1 VAGEND
7 ESAQFAKIA
16 EKAGQGLPRG
26 SPQRPRLRDQQEKP
40 TLQSAPGLT
49 PKFLPDKIR
58 SPAPICCAKLALMRF
73 AQTALAIVLMTA
85 TSSFGQDRSF
95 GLQDFPPPS
104 EPEYFDESS
113 EDLEVPPA
121 PPTAEELL
129 AELALT
135 ENEEDAEDIERRLRT
150 LWSRSGSATA
160 DLLFARSDEA
170 MEADEFEIA
179 EQLLAELTDLAP
191 NFAEGWHRHAIIEL
205 RQEHFEEAMASL
217 RHTLSL
223 EPKHFL
229 AMAELGS
236 ILEEFGDTTRALAAY
251 REALAINPFIDG
263 LEERV
268 RELTRNVEGQ
278 GI

>member
-1 VAGEND
+1 
-7 ESAQFAKIA
+7 
-16 EKAGQGLPRG
+16 
-26 SPQRPRLRDQQEKP
+26 
-40 TLQSAPGLT
+40 
-49 PKFLPDKIR
+49 
-58 SPAPICCAKLALMRF
+58 MRCIP
-73 AQTALAIVLMTA
+73 TALAIVALSA
-85 TSSFGQDRSF
+85 SSSFGQDNSF
-95 GLQDFPPPS
+95 GSQDFQPPA
-104 EPEYFDESS
+104 ELEYFDESS
-113 EDLEVPPA
+113 EDFELPPA

-129 AELALT
+129 ADLAIT
-135 ENEEDAEDIERRLRT
+135 ENEEDAEDLERRLQT

-160 DLLFARSDEA
+160 DLLFSRSDEA
-170 MEADEFEIA
+170 LEADDYETA

-205 RQEHFEEAMASL
+205 RQENFEEAMTSL

-223 EPKHFL
+223 QPKHFF

-236 ILEEFGDTTRALAAY
+236 ILEEFGDTESALAAY
-251 REALAINPFIDG
+251 REALALNPFIDG